1 MGLEQ
6 KIIEAVAKV
15 AKRKPAE
22 VRLES
27 SFEDLG
33 MDSLDRVTLLFELEQ
48 TFDISIPE
56 TEVQGIQTVGDIV
69 NRLEPL
75 LAGGGSAASPAPG
88 GASGGPS

>member
-1 MGLEQ
+1 MGLEE
-6 KIIEAVAKV
+6 KVIEAVAKV

-48 TFDISIPE
+48 MFDISIPE

-69 NRLEPL
+69 TRLGPYL
-75 LAGGGSAASPAPG
+75 TGSSLGGGPVPSGSP
-88 GASGGPS
+88 S